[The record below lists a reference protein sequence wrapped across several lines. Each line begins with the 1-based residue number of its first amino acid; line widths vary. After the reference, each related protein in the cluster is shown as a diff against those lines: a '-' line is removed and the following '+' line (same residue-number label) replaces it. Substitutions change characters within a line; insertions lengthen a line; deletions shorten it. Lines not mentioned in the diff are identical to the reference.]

1 MRFAG
6 SKVEDFL
13 SGRPNMGK
21 LSQQGAIV
29 NSNEIAA
36 GTEAQGMV
44 AASGVAAQAKAK
56 EAENAKIEAEALA
69 NRAVIEADGRLRVA
83 EKEAEAHLAKER
95 AKARARAR
103 QRQRQSSTDHQP
115 LLCRYLSCL
124 GPQEGLRRSL
134 RPVG

>member
-56 EAENAKIEAEALA
+56 QAEILGAAQAQQAQSQATGQMWSSLGSSIAGGLGSINFGSGLTTGSSSNKISDPTSTFKSLSGPGGAL
-69 NRAVIEADGRLRVA
+69 
-83 EKEAEAHLAKER
+83 
-95 AKARARAR
+95 
-103 QRQRQSSTDHQP
+103 
-115 LLCRYLSCL
+115 
-124 GPQEGLRRSL
+124 EGG
-134 RPVG
+134 VYDYWG

>member
-36 GTEAQGMV
+36 GTEAQGFV
-44 AASGVAAQAKAK
+44 ASQGIAAQAKAK
-56 EAENAKIEAEALA
+56 EAELLASAGAQQAQAQAQGSMFSSLGSSLAGGLGKI
-69 NRAVIEADGRLRVA
+69 NFGGGG
-83 EKEAEAHLAKER
+83 
-95 AKARARAR
+95 
-103 QRQRQSSTDHQP
+103 SST
-115 LLCRYLSCL
+115 YNGAYNIGL
-124 GPQEGLRRSL
+124 GA
-134 RPVG
+134 

>member
-56 EAENAKIEAEALA
+56 EAEILGAAQAQQSQSQASGQMWSSLGSSIAGGLGSINFGSGLTTGSSSNKISDPTSTFKSLSGPGGAL
-69 NRAVIEADGRLRVA
+69 
-83 EKEAEAHLAKER
+83 
-95 AKARARAR
+95 
-103 QRQRQSSTDHQP
+103 
-115 LLCRYLSCL
+115 
-124 GPQEGLRRSL
+124 EGG
-134 RPVG
+134 VYDYWG

>member
-56 EAENAKIEAEALA
+56 EAEILGAAQAQQAQSQATGQMWSSLGSSIAGGLGSINFGSGLTTGSSSNKISDPTSTFKSLSGPGGAL
-69 NRAVIEADGRLRVA
+69 
-83 EKEAEAHLAKER
+83 
-95 AKARARAR
+95 
-103 QRQRQSSTDHQP
+103 
-115 LLCRYLSCL
+115 
-124 GPQEGLRRSL
+124 EGG
-134 RPVG
+134 VYDYWG

>member
-21 LSQQGAIV
+21 LSQQGAIL

-56 EAENAKIEAEALA
+56 QAEILGAAQAQQA
-69 NRAVIEADGRLRVA
+69 
-83 EKEAEAHLAKER
+83 
-95 AKARARAR
+95 
-103 QRQRQSSTDHQP
+103 QSAATGQMWSSLGSSIAGGLGSINFGGSKTDFGTFGGSGTGSISGYTP
-115 LLCRYLSCL
+115 KFS
-124 GPQEGLRRSL
+124 GSGLF
-134 RPVG
+134 G

>member
-6 SKVEDFL
+6 SKVEDFF

-56 EAENAKIEAEALA
+56 EAEILGAAQA
-69 NRAVIEADGRLRVA
+69 
-83 EKEAEAHLAKER
+83 
-95 AKARARAR
+95 
-103 QRQRQSSTDHQP
+103 QQSQSQASGQMWSSLGSSIAGGLGSINFGGSKTDFSAPAWSNTQSDFKN
-115 LLCRYLSCL
+115 YFN
-124 GPQEGLRRSL
+124 SL
-134 RPVG
+134 

>member
-56 EAENAKIEAEALA
+56 QAEILGAAEAQQAQSAATGQMWSSLGSSIA
-69 NRAVIEADGRLRVA
+69 GGLGGISKLGSGLTTG
-83 EKEAEAHLAKER
+83 
-95 AKARARAR
+95 KASNTISDPTSTFKALSGPGGALEGGVYDYWAR
-103 QRQRQSSTDHQP
+103 
-115 LLCRYLSCL
+115 
-124 GPQEGLRRSL
+124 
-134 RPVG
+134 

>member
-56 EAENAKIEAEALA
+56 EAEILGAAQAQQAQSQASGQMWSSLGSSIAGGLGSINFGSGLTTGSSSNKISDPTSTFKSLSGPGGAL
-69 NRAVIEADGRLRVA
+69 
-83 EKEAEAHLAKER
+83 
-95 AKARARAR
+95 
-103 QRQRQSSTDHQP
+103 
-115 LLCRYLSCL
+115 
-124 GPQEGLRRSL
+124 EGG
-134 RPVG
+134 VYDYWG